1 MARPPRVKSRPSTGP
16 ERRIG
21 QELREQ
27 PKATGEVPYRPNS
40 TGSRVEPVAPTLA
53 EIGIT
58 KKQSANYQK
67 LAKVDE
73 NMILDKIA
81 IAGSG
86 HATVPLLVYEDP
98 RRAGIVPKLT
108 KPADFP

>member
-1 MARPPRVKSRPSTGP
+1 M
-16 ERRIG
+16 
-21 QELREQ
+21 
-27 PKATGEVPYRPNS
+27 TGEVPYRPNS
-40 TGSRVEPVAPTLA
+40 TGSRAATASAPPWPRLA
-53 EIGIT
+53 SRR
-58 KKQSANYQK
+58 KQSANYQK